1 MYTIWREGEREG
13 ESGIL
18 HDVATATIHLLA
30 IYLPQS
36 SLEVGLVRT
45 HWMVRCVAPNK
56 LELIKNRKDAF
67 LKSFAN
73 SSRANHTSFF
83 IMILF
88 EVPNR
93 RTGNVIEISNPEK

>member
-1 MYTIWREGEREG
+1 MCVYTIWREGEREG

-67 LKSFAN
+67 SEVLCKLLKSQ
-73 SSRANHTSFF
+73 SHILLQHDSF
-83 IMILF
+83 
-88 EVPNR
+88 
-93 RTGNVIEISNPEK
+93 